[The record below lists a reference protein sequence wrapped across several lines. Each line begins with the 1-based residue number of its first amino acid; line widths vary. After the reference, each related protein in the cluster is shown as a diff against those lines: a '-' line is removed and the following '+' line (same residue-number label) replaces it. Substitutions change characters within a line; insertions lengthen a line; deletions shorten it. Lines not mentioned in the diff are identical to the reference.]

1 MLDISAGHG
10 DMVSGDAVISY
21 TLYVML
27 LTTISHGDMIVVAA
41 VISYTQ

>member
-10 DMVSGDAVISY
+10 EMFSGDAVISY